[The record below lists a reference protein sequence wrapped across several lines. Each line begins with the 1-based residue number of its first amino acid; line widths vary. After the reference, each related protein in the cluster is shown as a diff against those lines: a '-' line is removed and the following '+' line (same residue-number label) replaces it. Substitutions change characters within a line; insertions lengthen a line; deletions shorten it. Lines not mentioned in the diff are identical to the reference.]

1 MLFHLLLFLEKRH
14 RVRCGFDGTVFV
26 KETGFEQVL
35 QDLLGCGMVSN
46 VGVASNMVKAFN
58 MGVASNM
65 GMAFNISVANKR
77 EPEKQRKKRERSS
90 DCNDGREKGVASN
103 GVWVGERERE

>member
-1 MLFHLLLFLEKRH
+1 M
-14 RVRCGFDGTVFV
+14 
-26 KETGFEQVL
+26 
-35 QDLLGCGMVSN
+35 GMVSN

-103 GVWVGERERE
+103 GVWVGERERESDDVFDDSDNDADRKWRCRQ